1 MMKKSRTN
9 ILNLLITSALVAVF
23 GLVSSSNLWA
33 ASGGDGAKEEGG
45 GTDFIMHHIKDDYQW
60 HIITLG
66 HTHVTIPLPVIIY
79 DYEDGL
85 KFFMSSDFQ
94 DEHHNP
100 VAHGGYYIDHGKLY
114 KLTDDYQPASAHGNE
129 GHDEAEEEHHEEA
142 THIEEGDDHSEY
154 VEDTEHAEEAIH
166 AEEEAHGDEHAGM
179 TQEGFLDISITKNA
193 ASLILSMILLFA
205 VFLTV
210 AKRYKKGIAVPKGIQ
225 SLFEPL
231 IVFVRDDIA
240 KVNIG
245 EHKYER
251 FMPYL
256 LTLFFFILFNN
267 LLGLTPGAANLS
279 GNIAVTMCLAL
290 FTFFITQF
298 NGRKAYWTHILWT
311 PGVPLPIRPVI
322 LVVEVIGI
330 FTKPISLTLR
340 LFASITA
347 GHIVVLSI
355 VGLGFILNSLVV
367 GFVGTF
373 FSVIITLIEILVAVI
388 QAYVFTLFSS
398 MYIGQAVDDGHH

>member
-1 MMKKSRTN
+1 
-9 ILNLLITSALVAVF
+9 
-23 GLVSSSNLWA
+23 
-33 ASGGDGAKEEGG
+33 
-45 GTDFIMHHIKDDYQW
+45 MHHIKDDYQW
-60 HIITLG
+60 HIVTLG

-79 DYEDGL
+79 DYEEGL
-85 KFFMSSDFQ
+85 KVFMSSQFY
-94 DEHHNP
+94 DEHHEP
-100 VAHGGYYIDHGKLY
+100 IAHGGYMIEHGKLF
-114 KLTDDYQPASAHGNE
+114 KVGAEHNDPEHAAMVEEHHGAGAE
-129 GHDEAEEEHHEEA
+129 GDHHGEEAEE
-142 THIEEGDDHSEY
+142 G
-154 VEDTEHAEEAIH
+154 EHAASSGE
-166 AEEEAHGDEHAGM
+166 
-179 TQEGFLDISITKNA
+179 FLDISITKNV
-193 ASLILSMILLFA
+193 ASLILSMILLFG

-210 AKRYKKGIAVPKGIQ
+210 AKRYKKGIAAPKGIQ
-225 SLFEPL
+225 SFFEPL

-322 LVVEVIGI
+322 LIVEVIGI

-340 LFASITA
+340 
-347 GHIVVLSI
+347 
-355 VGLGFILNSLVV
+355 
-367 GFVGTF
+367 
-373 FSVIITLIEILVAVI
+373 
-388 QAYVFTLFSS
+388 
-398 MYIGQAVDDGHH
+398 

>member
-1 MMKKSRTN
+1 MMKRSRTN

-23 GLVSSSNLWA
+23 GLASSTNLWA
-33 ASGGDGAKEEGG
+33 ASGGEEATEEGG

-60 HIITLG
+60 HIVTLG

-79 DYEDGL
+79 DYEEGL
-85 KFFMSSDFQ
+85 KVFMSSQFYD
-94 DEHHNP
+94 DHHEP
-100 VAHGGYYIDHGKLY
+100 IAHGGYMIEHGELIKVGAEHNDPEHADMVAEHHGPGSEDH
-114 KLTDDYQPASAHGNE
+114 HGN
-129 GHDEAEEEHHEEA
+129 AEEE
-142 THIEEGDDHSEY
+142 DHASTKE
-154 VEDTEHAEEAIH
+154 
-166 AEEEAHGDEHAGM
+166 
-179 TQEGFLDISITKNA
+179 FFDISITKNV
-193 ASLILSMILLFA
+193 ASLILSMVLLFA

-210 AKRYKKGIAVPKGIQ
+210 AKRYKKGIAAPKGIQ

-322 LVVEVIGI
+322 LIVEVIGI

>member
-23 GLVSSSNLWA
+23 GLASSSNLWA
-33 ASGGDGAKEEGG
+33 ASGGEEAKEEGG
-45 GTDFIMHHIKDDYQW
+45 GTDFIMHHIQDDYQW

-66 HTHVTIPLPVIIY
+66 HTHVTVPLPVIIY
-79 DYEDGL
+79 DYEEGL
-85 KFFMSSDFQ
+85 KFFMSSQFY
-94 DEHHNP
+94 DEHHEP
-100 VAHGGYYIDHGKLY
+100 VAHGGYMIDHGKLI
-114 KLTDDYQPASAHGNE
+114 KVGAEHNDPDHADKVAEHHGSGAE
-129 GHDEAEEEHHEEA
+129 EHHGTMEEEEHHEGE
-142 THIEEGDDHSEY
+142 TEEG
-154 VEDTEHAEEAIH
+154 EH
-166 AEEEAHGDEHAGM
+166 HAGS
-179 TQEGFLDISITKNA
+179 TEGFLDLSITKNV
-193 ASLILSMILLFA
+193 ASLFLSFFIMIFVFFA
-205 VFLTV
+205 V
-210 AKRYKKGIAVPKGIQ
+210 AKKYKSGVSAPKGIQ
-225 SLFEPL
+225 SFFEPI
-231 IVFVRDDIA
+231 IVFVRDEIA

-267 LLGLTPGAANLS
+267 LLGLTPGAANLT
-279 GNIAVTMCLAL
+279 GNIAVTMTLAL

-298 NGRKAYWTHILWT
+298 NGKKAYWGHIFWT
-311 PGVPLPIRPVI
+311 PGVPLPLRPII

-347 GHIVVLSI
+347 GHIVVLAI
-355 VGLGFILNSLVV
+355 VGLGFILNNLAVGVV
-367 GFVGTF
+367 GTL
-373 FSVIITLIEILVAVI
+373 FSVVISVIEILVALI

-398 MYIGQAVDDGHH
+398 MYIGQALDDGHH

>member
-1 MMKKSRTN
+1 MMKQSRTN
-9 ILNLLITSALVAVF
+9 IPNLLIISFLAAIF
-23 GLVSSSNLWA
+23 GLASSSNLWA
-33 ASGGDGAKEEGG
+33 ASGGGDEEKEGG

-66 HTHVTIPLPVIIY
+66 HTHVTIPLPVIVY

-85 KFFMSSDFQ
+85 KVFMSSDFY
-94 DEHHNP
+94 DEHHQP
-100 VAHGGYYIDHGKLY
+100 KPHGGYYIDHGKLY
-114 KLTDDYQPASAHGNE
+114 KLTEGYSASSAHDNEGHEEDHHEEAGSHNEDAGHGEEGAHEQEEAHGNE
-129 GHDEAEEEHHEEA
+129 HE
-142 THIEEGDDHSEY
+142 
-154 VEDTEHAEEAIH
+154 
-166 AEEEAHGDEHAGM
+166 GM
-179 TQEGFLDISITKNA
+179 TQSGFLDISITKNV
-193 ASLILSMILLFA
+193 ASLIISMILLFG
-205 VFLTV
+205 VFFTV
-210 AKRYKKGIAVPKGIQ
+210 AKRYKKGIAAPKGIQ
-225 SLFEPL
+225 SLFEPV
-231 IVFVRDDIA
+231 IVFIRDDIA

-267 LLGLTPGAANLS
+267 LLGLTPGAANLT

-298 NGRKAYWTHILWT
+298 NGRKAYWMHILWT

-367 GFVGTF
+367 GFVGTL